1 MEKFR
6 RKIWL
11 ALCITCW
18 MQLSGQDIAF
28 HKLSIENGLPSNSI
42 LAISQDNTGYMWF
55 GSNNGLS
62 RFDGIRFKTYKSI
75 ARDSTALSSNDIHS
89 LLRDSKNRLWIGTS
103 NGLDLYNAKK
113 DNFRRF
119 DISNGEALIIN
130 SILEDRR
137 GQIWI
142 GSSRGL
148 HLLSDPDGSTF
159 LSFYESGKDA
169 GIAGNI
175 VKAIFEDYVGNI
187 WVGTNNG
194 LTRMQWQQDKYNFK
208 TFCHSDS
215 IPGSLSAN
223 YITCITEDQQHR
235 LWIGT
240 QNDGINLLA
249 SGQDQFIRLAHSKET
264 GALINNNIRCIV
276 PYTKGGM
283 WVGTQEGLSIINPS
297 TLSVSSYQ
305 HNAADKNSLS
315 QNSIYSIFEDANGSM
330 WTGTYYGGAN
340 ISYAFTTPFEIIQN
354 DATRNSLSNN
364 VASSIVE
371 DGQHN
376 IWIGTEGGGLNY
388 YDRKQKV
395 FTAFKNNLKEEAS
408 IGSNLVKVVYLD
420 KDGNPWIGTHGG
432 GLNVL
437 DRKSNQFIRHLYKPN
452 DLATLN
458 SEISAIQEDAADRFW
473 VFSNNGLRLFRRRGT
488 RLLPLSI
495 SEEFPHFPPMAIRC
509 FFLDSKKRF
518 WIGADPGLFRV
529 EGNSIISVDSNFTVN
544 CIAEDSSGRIWTG
557 LGYEGI
563 AGLDMKAGKLIRYQD
578 KENPQNV
585 NVLGVLPDE
594 EDNIWMST
602 DRGIIKFNP
611 RKNTF
616 QTYTVS
622 DGLSGNEFNYKSFLK
637 DSRGEMFFGGF
648 NGITHFFPHRI
659 QFNPYVAPLVLTGLK
674 LFNNTIDP
682 NSADK
687 LLKENISYANTV
699 RFHYDQNVFSIE
711 FALLNYIK
719 SSKNKYAYKL
729 VGFDKEWNASP
740 GPSVTYTNLPPGNYL
755 FAVKGAN
762 NDGIWSLPAYINIH
776 VLPPYWLTWW
786 AYAIYFIAFAA
797 LVFLVTRYFFLRN
810 LFKKEEELHQIKLN
824 FFTNISHEIR
834 THLTLIMTPVEQI
847 MRQKEDA
854 SFEYQQLKQV
864 KANANR
870 LLRLVNELLDFRKAE
885 TRNLQ
890 LKPERHNLIPFLQE
904 IYTSFRDISLSRNI
918 RTSFIHSSENI
929 FLYFDRAQLEK
940 VFFNL
945 LMNAFKFTPA
955 GGRIILQVE
964 EKNNRVKI
972 SVTDNGHGIASEYL
986 DKLFSNFFQVA
997 DHGVQNTGYG
1007 IGLAL
1012 TKHIV
1017 ELHKGS
1023 IEVESIPQKD
1033 GKEGKTIFT
1042 VTIPQGNKHF
1052 DETALQQIERT
1063 DKADDLFATERMMAP
1078 PATNQEVQGI
1088 NSQEKNFNILL
1099 IEDNEE
1105 LRKLLWQSFNA
1116 QYEVILAENGKVGW
1130 ETAIEKIPDLI
1141 VSDVMMPEM
1150 DGFTLCAQ
1158 LKQDER
1164 TSHIPVILLTA
1175 MSAQNEQISGLET
1188 GADVYITKPFSVKA
1202 LELNVRNLLAA
1213 RERMRARF
1221 SLQLNGQPVPGRKK
1235 EAALEE
1241 NMSTRL
1247 DREFMGKLLL
1257 LVDEHM
1263 DDPGFGV
1270 DMLSRKM
1277 AMSAPILYR
1286 KLKALTGLSVNEFV
1300 KSLRLQKAA
1309 TLLMERQHTV
1319 NEVSF
1324 MVGYNDRKYF
1334 SREFKKQF
1342 GQTPTEYVEVNG
1354 TSDK

>member
-1 MEKFR
+1 MPR
-6 RKIWL
+6 
-11 ALCITCW
+11 
-18 MQLSGQDIAF
+18 S
-28 HKLSIENGLPSNSI
+28 
-42 LAISQDNTGYMWF
+42 
-55 GSNNGLS
+55 
-62 RFDGIRFKTYKSI
+62 
-75 ARDSTALSSNDIHS
+75 
-89 LLRDSKNRLWIGTS
+89 
-103 NGLDLYNAKK
+103 
-113 DNFRRF
+113 
-119 DISNGEALIIN
+119 
-130 SILEDRR
+130 
-137 GQIWI
+137 
-142 GSSRGL
+142 
-148 HLLSDPDGSTF
+148 
-159 LSFYESGKDA
+159 
-169 GIAGNI
+169 
-175 VKAIFEDYVGNI
+175 
-187 WVGTNNG
+187 
-194 LTRMQWQQDKYNFK
+194 
-208 TFCHSDS
+208 
-215 IPGSLSAN
+215 
-223 YITCITEDQQHR
+223 
-235 LWIGT
+235 
-240 QNDGINLLA
+240 
-249 SGQDQFIRLAHSKET
+249 
-264 GALINNNIRCIV
+264 
-276 PYTKGGM
+276 KGGM
-283 WVGTQEGLSIINPS
+283 WVGTQEGLCIINPS
-297 TLSVSSYQ
+297 NLSVSSYQ
-305 HNAADKNSLS
+305 HNAADRNSLS
-315 QNSIYSIFEDANGSM
+315 QNSVYSIFEDANGSM
-330 WTGTYYGGAN
+330 WTGTYYGGVN
-340 ISYAFTTPFEIIQN
+340 ISYAFTTPFQIIQN
-354 DATRNSLSNN
+354 DAIRNSLSNN
-364 VASSIVE
+364 VVSSIVE
-371 DGQHN
+371 DGLHN
-376 IWIGTEGGGLNY
+376 LWIGTEGGGLNY
-388 YDRKQKV
+388 YDRKKNV
-395 FTAFKNNLKEEAS
+395 FRVYKNNLKEERS

-420 KDGNPWIGTHGG
+420 NDGNPWIGTHGG

-437 DRKSNQFIRHLYKPN
+437 DRKTNQFIRYLYKAN
-452 DLATLN
+452 DLTTLN
-458 SEISAIQEDAADRFW
+458 SEITALQEDASGRFW
-473 VFSNNGLRLFRRRGT
+473 VAGNNGLRLFRRHGT
-488 RLLPLSI
+488 QLQSI
-495 SEEFPHFPPMAIRC
+495 SIGEEFPRFPAITIRC
-509 FFLDSKKRF
+509 FFLDSRKRF
-518 WIGADPGLFRV
+518 WIGADPGLYRV
-529 EGNSIISVDSNFTVN
+529 DGNEIIPVDSSITVN
-544 CIAEDSSGRIWTG
+544 CIAEDTSGRIWTG
-557 LGYEGI
+557 LGY
-563 AGLDMKAGKLIRYQD
+563 AGLASFQQATGKMMAYQD
-578 KENPQNV
+578 KESPKNL
-585 NVLGVLPDE
+585 NVLGILPDE
-594 EDNIWMST
+594 EGNIWMST
-602 DRGIIKFNP
+602 DRGIFKFNL
-611 RKNTF
+611 RKKAF
-616 QTYTVS
+616 QNYTVS
-622 DGLSGNEFNYKSFLK
+622 DGLSGNEFNYRSYLK

-648 NGITHFFPHRI
+648 NGITHFLPEKI
-659 QFNPYVAPLVLTGLK
+659 QFNPYVAPLVLTGLR
-674 LFNNTIDP
+674 LFNNTVDP
-682 NSADK
+682 NNEND
-687 LLKENISYANTV
+687 LLPENISYTRSI
-699 RFHYDQNVFSIE
+699 RFRYDQNVFSIE

-719 SSKNKYAYKL
+719 SNKNKYAYKL
-729 VGFDKEWNASP
+729 VGFDKEWNLSP

-762 NDGIWSLPAYINIH
+762 NDGIWSLPASINIH
-776 VLPPYWLTWW
+776 ILPPFWLTWW
-786 AYAIYFIAFAA
+786 AYTIYFLGFAA
-797 LVFLVTRYFFLRN
+797 IVFLVTRYFFLRE
-810 LFKKEEELHQIKLN
+810 LFKKEEELHQVKLN

-834 THLTLIMTPVEQI
+834 THLTLIMTPLEQI
-847 MRQKEDA
+847 MRQKEG
-854 SFEYQQLKQV
+854 SGFEYQQLKQV

-885 TRNLQ
+885 TSNLQ
-890 LKPERHNLIPFLQE
+890 LRPERHNLIPFLQE
-904 IYTSFRDISLSRNI
+904 IYTSFRDVSLSRNI

-955 GGRIILQVE
+955 GGRIILNVE
-964 EKNNRVKI
+964 EKDNRVTV

-1033 GKEGKTIFT
+1033 GKEGKTIFA
-1042 VTIPQGNKHF
+1042 VTLPQGNKHF
-1052 DETALQQIERT
+1052 TETVLHQMELT
-1063 DKADDLFATERMMAP
+1063 DKAADLFETERVTAP
-1078 PATNQEVQGI
+1078 VTNHEPQEI
-1088 NSQEKNFNILL
+1088 NSQAKNFSLLL
-1099 IEDNEE
+1099 IEDNDE

-1116 QYEVILAENGKVGW
+1116 QYEVILAENGKAGW

-1221 SLQLNGQPVPGRKK
+1221 SLQLNGQPVPGRKT
-1235 EAALEE
+1235 ETALEE

-1286 KLKALTGLSVNEFV
+1286 KLKALTGMSVNEFV

-1354 TSDK
+1354 ISEK